1 MYGRTVEKLGP
12 RPSRADRR
20 AQLSEPRRAV
30 LDQLVE
36 QDEPLTVTRVAR
48 TLGQHPN
55 TVREHLEALT
65 RAGLAR
71 RDHLPPAGRG
81 RPASVYTYAPEAS
94 FTSPEYAVLARVLV
108 SYLTRTVPDG
118 PVLRDHALEAGR
130 SWGRAIVERDREL
143 AGDRTADGAGGR
155 AANAGG
161 GAAARGG
168 RATPTGG
175 PATPAARVP
184 SARVRRDA
192 VDRLAAMLDR
202 AGFDSGTRHDG
213 AVSTVRLGRC
223 PVLELARERPEVV
236 CNAHLGMA
244 REILSSSG
252 VEPGQVSLAAFVEPG
267 ACLLHVGADAGAAG
281 LRVGPA

>member
-1 MYGRTVEKLGP
+1 MEKLGP

-36 QDEPLTVTRVAR
+36 QDEPLTVTRVAQI
-48 TLGQHPN
+48 LGQHPN

-130 SWGRAIVERDREL
+130 SWGRAIVERDLEL
-143 AGDRTADGAGGR
+143 AGDRTANGTGGR
-155 AANAGG
+155 APGG
-161 GAAARGG
+161 GAAAAGG
-168 RATPTGG
+168 G
-175 PATPAARVP
+175 ATPAARVP

-202 AGFDSGTRHDG
+202 AGFDSGTHHDG

-252 VEPGQVSLAAFVEPG
+252 VEPGQVSLGAFVEPG

>member
-1 MYGRTVEKLGP
+1 MEKLGP

-30 LDQLVE
+30 LDLLVE
-36 QDEPLTVTRVAR
+36 QEEPLTVTRVAQ

-108 SYLTRTVPDG
+108 SYLTRTLPDG

-130 SWGRAIVERDREL
+130 SWGRAIAERDVEL
-143 AGDRTADGAGGR
+143 TGDVGR
-155 AANAGG
+155 AHPGTG
-161 GAAARGG
+161 ARG
-168 RATPTGG
+168 
-175 PATPAARVP
+175 
-184 SARVRRDA
+184 RRDS

-202 AGFDSGTRHDG
+202 AGFDSDTRHG
-213 AVSTVRLGRC
+213 GSVSTVRLARC

-244 REILSSSG
+244 REILTSTG

-267 ACLLHVGADAGAAG
+267 ACLLHVGADDDDAAG
-281 LRVGPA
+281 LRIGPT

>member
-1 MYGRTVEKLGP
+1 VEKLGP

-130 SWGRAIVERDREL
+130 SWGRAIVERDL
-143 AGDRTADGAGGR
+143 GPAGDRTTDGTGGH
-155 AANAGG
+155 AGG
-161 GAAARGG
+161 GGAPAGEG
-168 RATPTGG
+168 
-175 PATPAARVP
+175 ATPAARVP

-267 ACLLHVGADAGAAG
+267 ACLLHVGADAGASG
-281 LRVGPA
+281 LRVGLA